1 MNSRLLPARPQ
12 FCDTFADGYASCGG
26 GDIRNSVLYK
36 EHKGERAEGLDH
48 LPIFLDISGKTV
60 IVAGGGTLAARRAEM
75 ALRAGAQV
83 RVFAPALSAE
93 FRALRDSDRLE
104 HIAREPQAPDF
115 TGAVI
120 AYGACED
127 EEADR
132 HLHDLAK
139 AAGVL
144 VNVADRTELCDFISP
159 AILDRSPLVA
169 AISSSGASPILARVI
184 KAELESAIPATF
196 GELSAF
202 LRRHRAQVSERLT
215 DGQMRRR
222 FWEEVVEGPIA
233 ERVIAGDI
241 TGAEAALQEKLVALA
256 AGGEG
261 LKGEVFLVGT
271 GPGDPDLLTFRALRL
286 MQRADVVLY
295 DRLIGERI
303 LNLVRRDATR
313 IYVGKQPGDHTVA
326 QEDITA
332 MLVRLAREGKR
343 VLRLKGGDPFIFGR
357 GGEEIE
363 ELARHSIAFQ
373 IVPGITAAAG
383 CAAYAGIPLTH
394 RDHAQACVF
403 VTGHGKEG
411 EVSLNWEALI
421 QPGQTVAVYMGLSTI
436 AAVMGQFIAHG
447 ADPAMPVA
455 VIDNGTRRR
464 QRVVTGTLADIA
476 DRVAGADLKG
486 PAMIIIGTVVTLAD
500 KLTWFHPQMRN
511 AAPTVE

>member
-1 MNSRLLPARPQ
+1 LPARPQ
-12 FCDTFADGYASCGG
+12 FCDNFAGGYPALLG

-36 EHKGERAEGLDH
+36 EHRCERAVGLDH

-60 IVAGGGTLAARRAEM
+60 VVAGGGTLAARRAEM

-83 RVFAPALSAE
+83 RVFAPSLSDEFGALAAGE
-93 FRALRDSDRLE
+93 RLE
-104 HIAREPQAPDF
+104 HVAREPEAADLA
-115 TGAVI
+115 GAAI
-120 AYGACED
+120 AYGAAED
-127 EEADR
+127 EAADLR
-132 HLHDLAK
+132 LHGLAK

-144 VNVADRTELCDFISP
+144 VNVADRMELCDFISP

-202 LRRHRAQVSERLT
+202 LRRYRAEVSERLT
-215 DGQMRRR
+215 DGRMRRR

-233 ERVIAGDI
+233 EKVIAGDLA
-241 TGAEAALQEKLVALA
+241 GAEGALREKLASVA
-256 AGGEG
+256 AGGG
-261 LKGEVFLVGT
+261 GAQGEVFLVGT

-303 LNLVRRDATR
+303 INLVRRDATR

-343 VLRLKGGDPFIFGR
+343 VLRLKAGDPFIFGR

-363 ELARHSIAFQ
+363 ELARQGIAFQ

-403 VTGHGKEG
+403 VTGHGKDG

-421 QPGQTVAVYMGLSTI
+421 QPNQTVAIYMGLSTI

-447 ADPAMPVA
+447 ADEAMPVA

-464 QRVVTGTLADIA
+464 QRVVTGTLADVA
-476 DRVAGADLKG
+476 DKVVGAELKG

-500 KLTWFHPQMRN
+500 KLTWFHPQS
-511 AAPTVE
+511 AAATPSAQR